1 MSPDIQRPN
10 EEKEEDEKKLSLG
23 WKDILAF
30 TIALLETVLLPLLIF
45 IVVLVVILAL
55 LSI

>member
-1 MSPDIQRPN
+1 MPPSIQTSN
-10 EEKEEDEKKLSLG
+10 GEKEEDEKKLSFG

-45 IVVLVVILAL
+45 IVVLVVILVL
-55 LSI
+55 FSI